1 MFASER
7 HTSIHL
13 DDRGGL
19 HNLSGPALA
28 YSDGWE
34 LWALHGVVVR
44 KELVQNLGKMTPDE
58 IATEKNV
65 ELRRVLIETFGLAR
79 FLRESAAKKCMMTS
93 GAPCGGWTSRV
104 KNRWSW

>member
-34 LWALHGVVVR
+34 LCALHGVVVR
-44 KELVQNLGKMTPDE
+44 KELVQNLGRITPHE
-58 IATEKNV
+58 IANEKNV
-65 ELRRVLIETFGLAR
+65 ELPRALIEIFGLAR
-79 FLRESAAKKCMMTS
+79 FLRESEKSA
-93 GAPCGGWTSRV
+93 
-104 KNRWSW
+104 